1 MLQKPPEPQALKS
14 DTDYLGQA
22 LRTSY
27 LARAVDLITD
37 PWCDMI
43 LRAAF
48 MGTRRFEAFLQLVAE
63 RHAKR

>member
-14 DTDYLGQA
+14 DTYYLGQA

-48 MGTRRFEAFLQLVAE
+48 MGTRRF
-63 RHAKR
+63 